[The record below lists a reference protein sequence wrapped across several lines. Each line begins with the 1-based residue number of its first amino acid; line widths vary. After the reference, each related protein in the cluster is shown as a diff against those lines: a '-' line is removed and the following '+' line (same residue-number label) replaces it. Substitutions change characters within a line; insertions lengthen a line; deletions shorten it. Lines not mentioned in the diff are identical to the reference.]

1 VIVRRGGTG
10 AITYANDAFCALAG
24 RARAELLETAF
35 ALPVEEQGETNLLPD
50 GTRIYDQ
57 KIAAPAGAR
66 WIAWREATVRA
77 DAGNQTQS
85 VGRDITDPVLAER
98 ALADARRQAEAAS
111 RAKSRFLAMV
121 SHEIRTP
128 LNDILG
134 MADLLGDTPLTPE
147 QTAYLKAVKTS
158 GETLLSLIEEI
169 LDFSKIEAGRIDLAA
184 RPFALAAF
192 VEEAVELLGPRAQAK
207 GLEICCY
214 VDERLPAR
222 VTGDAARL
230 RQVLF
235 NLAGNA
241 IKFTDRGGVSI
252 IVEPD
257 SHPEAIAIS
266 VRDTGMGISA
276 QDQARIFAEF
286 EQADGGSTRKYG
298 GTGLG
303 LTISKRIV
311 ESMGGSIAVESAP
324 GAGATFR
331 VIVPLA
337 RVGDAD
343 EPALPVPDL
352 AGQAVLIVA
361 PAAIE
366 ASLIARRLQRWGA
379 RTTIVP
385 DDQIAAALLPE
396 QPWSAVLVDHALGTP
411 QSEALV
417 RLAAT
422 IQRRIVLV
430 TPAMRTELAALKE
443 AGFTGF
449 LIKPVRAASLAARFS
464 ADDAFEPAAIE
475 ATEPSSEAPTGG
487 GLSILVAE
495 DNQINALLARALL
508 TKLGHRPTIT
518 ANGAAAVESFLAARA
533 AGTPYDRVLMDQH
546 MPGIDGIEATRRM
559 RAIEAEDDLPR
570 TPILALTA
578 NASAEDRDA
587 CLAAGMD
594 GFLVK
599 PLDRERLTAALA
611 AGTGAALAA

>member
-1 VIVRRGGTG
+1 V
-10 AITYANDAFCALAG
+10 A
-24 RARAELLETAF
+24 TAF
-35 ALPVEEQGETNLLPD
+35 ALPVEEQGETTLLAD

-66 WIAWREATVRA
+66 WIAWREVAVRA
-77 DAGNQTQS
+77 GCGSETQS
-85 VGRDITDPVLAER
+85 VGRDVTGRVLAER
-98 ALADARRQAEAAS
+98 ALAEARDQAETAS

-128 LNDILG
+128 LNGILG
-134 MADLLGDTPLTPE
+134 MADLIGDTPLTPE
-147 QTAYLKAVKTS
+147 QAAYLKAVRTS

-184 RPFALAAF
+184 RPFVLAAF

-214 VDERLPAR
+214 VDERLPVR
-222 VTGDAARL
+222 VVGDAARL

-257 SHPEAIAIS
+257 TQPDAIAIS
-266 VRDTGMGISA
+266 VRDTGIGISA
-276 QDQARIFAEF
+276 DDQARIFAEF
-286 EQADGGSTRKYG
+286 EQADGGSARKYG

-311 ESMGGSIAVESAP
+311 ESMGGTIAIESVP

-331 VIVPLA
+331 VSIPLA
-337 RVGDAD
+337 RFGDTD
-343 EPALPVPDL
+343 EPGLPVPDL
-352 AGQAVLIVA
+352 ARHDVLIVA

-379 RTTIVP
+379 RTAIVP
-385 DDQIAAALLPE
+385 DDEVASALLPE
-396 QPWSAVLVDHALGTP
+396 RPWSAVLVDHAPGTA
-411 QSEALV
+411 QSEVL

-422 IQRRIVLV
+422 VPRRIVLV
-430 TPAMRTELAALKE
+430 TPAMRPELAALKE
-443 AGFTGF
+443 AGFTSY
-449 LIKPVRAASLAARFS
+449 LIRPVRATSLAARFS
-464 ADDAFEPAAIE
+464 THGAFEPAAPEPKE
-475 ATEPSSEAPTGG
+475 AASSGAGTDGS
-487 GLSILVAE
+487 LSILVAE
-495 DNQINALLARALL
+495 DNEINALLARALL
-508 TKLGHRPTIT
+508 TKLGHRPTM
-518 ANGAAAVESFLAARA
+518 AADGVAAVESFLAARA
-533 AGTPYDRVLMDQH
+533 AGTPYDRVLMDLH
-546 MPGIDGIEATRRM
+546 MPGMDGVEAARRI
-559 RAIEAEDDLPR
+559 RAIEAEQEAPR

-599 PLDRERLTAALA
+599 PLDRERLSAALAGGAAALA
-611 AGTGAALAA
+611 A